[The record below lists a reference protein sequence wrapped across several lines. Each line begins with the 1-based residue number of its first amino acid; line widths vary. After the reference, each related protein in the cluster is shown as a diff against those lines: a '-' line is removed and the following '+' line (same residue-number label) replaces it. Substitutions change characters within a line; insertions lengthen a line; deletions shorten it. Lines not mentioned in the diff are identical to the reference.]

1 MQAAPP
7 PDALEIGTYTTFSDG
22 RKGVK
27 EETDHG
33 QNPQKL
39 WKTVP
44 GSSERRGRA
53 KWTCSAHVGC
63 KVELV
68 LKSDES
74 AERRA
79 LGSLAL
85 AAADESGQC
94 QDGAGSGG
102 SITVKKEALDDDQ
115 EQEQ

>member
-1 MQAAPP
+1 MQAAPAPAP
-7 PDALEIGTYTTFSDG
+7 PPAAREIGTYTTFSDG

-27 EETDHG
+27 EETDLG

-68 LKSDES
+68 LKRSREGGFTLSRNDAKHTKEPP
-74 AERRA
+74 
-79 LGSLAL
+79 
-85 AAADESGQC
+85 
-94 QDGAGSGG
+94 GG
-102 SITVKKEALDDDQ
+102 SKR
-115 EQEQ
+115 